1 MPLRKEDVAS
11 AALGDQMKKQQGS
24 KALTVFLRLSL
35 LCVFL
40 LSGSAFSR
48 AQNANATIK
57 GQVVDPTGALVPGAT
72 VSIVNVDTNVQVLN
86 ATTDESGSFNA
97 PQVAPGNYKISVQAS
112 GMKPT
117 TVSNVVASVSQV
129 TTINVSMQLGEST
142 EVVTVEAKGEQLDRA
157 TSNVS
162 TLISPADVQNLP
174 LNNRNVENLLAFVPG
189 VASGGSPT
197 QVNTSQLSIN
207 GSRTLNNE
215 ILLNG
220 VSVIIASTGSPA
232 LLPSPDGIDELRF
245 LTSTAP
251 AEYGRTSGAVL
262 TANTRSGT
270 NAFHGNLY
278 ALVRNDAFNANSYFF
293 NLNGTPRAKQRFY
306 QFGGSFGGPVWIPKL
321 YDGHD
326 KLFFFVN
333 YDRQIQR
340 TPSNTTPITVPDAA
354 QRAGDFSTSGNK
366 VYQPGGTGTPQFAGN
381 RITGGLDPAAQKI
394 LALMPL
400 PNVKGTFDAAN
411 GRYTNN
417 YLAPVTTS
425 PDQLRFIA
433 RVDYAPTSAD
443 RFNFNLYR
451 YTSTSPN
458 GVVYNTPLLN
468 TNFDCSCSNAWVG
481 SVDYTRVW
489 TPTLVTDFNMGFFRN
504 GVFRN
509 PPGSGLGAAAALGIA
524 QLPLDQTPQITISGY
539 NNIGA
544 DTNTNQVNITNTFTP
559 YGTVTKTWR
568 DHSFKFG
575 TSLRKNQFN
584 SFNPSGSPQ
593 GSFAFDGSITNHGS
607 SGNPTTALAD
617 FLLGQVK
624 TSNYQ
629 LPMPLTGR
637 RNWNLGIFFQDD
649 WRATPKLTINAGIRY
664 EYESPLKIANDIY
677 SRFDPGTG
685 VILRAGVNASESLNI
700 QTPKANFSPRVGLA
714 YSVDSKT
721 VIRAAFGTF
730 YGTIFQNLGGQ
741 IAYPGY
747 DQTQQYNNLGTGV
760 AQPFSLSQG
769 MPLPL
774 TPDVTASFAAIP
786 NPTDR
791 SRASTPYSISGISF
805 DKLSPMPL
813 VEQWNLGVQR
823 QIPLGIVVEAN
834 YVGNHSLHLPY
845 NIGVNIV
852 PQSQWTAVAQ
862 ANTTQATQLAK
873 PFPALNTFTVVR
885 HVGMSNYNSLQ
896 LMGRRQFRS
905 SLMILASY
913 TFAKALDD
921 GSTIYNFSAPGGSA
935 NAQYSSDPALKRLDY
950 AVSNIDI
957 KHRATI
963 AMQYTTTHGPWW
975 MKGWRVAPT
984 FVGQT
989 GLPINITQNNLIP
1002 NVSQQRPN
1010 GAVKDILV
1018 KPYIDGNVLRYF
1030 KKVDTAQGTTDY
1042 PLQPSGPIFNPNRTV
1057 LLTPAALGTMP
1068 RDAARAYGVIQL
1080 DASVSKTFTVWRELQ
1095 FQFRVDAFN
1104 VLNHTNFNA
1113 PNAGLTAA
1121 ADQIGTS
1128 GSYVANFRA
1137 GSNSF
1142 GQINSTKDPRNLQL
1156 VGRFTF

>member
-1 MPLRKEDVAS
+1 ML
-11 AALGDQMKKQQGS
+11 
-24 KALTVFLRLSL
+24 
-35 LCVFL
+35 
-40 LSGSAFSR
+40 

-57 GQVVDPTGALVPGAT
+57 GQVTDPSGALVPGAN
-72 VSIVNVDTNVQVLN
+72 VSIINVDTNVQVLN
-86 ATTDESGSFNA
+86 ADTDQSGSFNA
-97 PQVAPGNYKISVQAS
+97 PQVAPGTYRISVKAA

-117 TVSNVVASVSQV
+117 AVSNVVASVSQV
-129 TTINVSMQLGEST
+129 TTINVSMQIGEST
-142 EVVTVEAKGEQLDRA
+142 EVVTVEAKGEQLERA

-189 VASGGSPT
+189 VASGGNPT
-197 QVNTSQLSIN
+197 QVNMSQLSIN

-220 VSVIIASTGSPA
+220 VSVIVASTGSPA

-262 TANTRSGT
+262 AANTRSGT
-270 NAFHGNLY
+270 NTFHGNVY

-306 QFGGSFGGPVWIPKL
+306 QFGGSIGGPVWIPKI
-321 YDGHD
+321 YNGHD

-333 YDRQIQR
+333 YDRQLQR
-340 TPSNTTPITVPDAA
+340 TPQNATSITIPDAA
-354 QRAGDFSTSGNK
+354 QRAGDFSASTNR
-366 VYQPGGTGTPQFAGN
+366 VYQPGGTTTPQYAGN
-381 RITGGLDPAAQKI
+381 RITSGFDPAAQKI

-400 PNVKGTFDAAN
+400 PNVRGTFDPAN

-417 YLAPVTTS
+417 YLSPVTTS
-425 PDQLRFIA
+425 PDQLRFIT
-433 RVDYAPTSAD
+433 RVDYAATSAD
-443 RFNFNLYR
+443 RLNFNLYR
-451 YTSTSPN
+451 YTNSSPN
-458 GVVYNTPLLN
+458 GVVYNVPLLN
-468 TNFDCSCSNAWVG
+468 TNYDCNCSNAWVG

-489 TPTLVTDFNMGFFRN
+489 TPTLVTDLNMGFFRN
-504 GVFRN
+504 AVFRN
-509 PPGSGLGAAAALGIA
+509 PPGSGLNAGSAFGIA
-524 QLPLDQTPQITISGY
+524 RLPLDQTPQMTINGY

-544 DTNTNQVNITNTFTP
+544 DTNTNQTNITNTFTP
-559 YGTVTKTWR
+559 YGTVTKTWHE
-568 DHSFKFG
+568 HSFKFG
-575 TSLRKNQFN
+575 ASLRKNQFN
-584 SFNPSGSPQ
+584 AYNPSGSPQ
-593 GSFAFDGSITNHGS
+593 GSFAFDGSITNHGA
-607 SGNPTTALAD
+607 SGNATTGLAD
-617 FLLGQVK
+617 FLLGRVK
-624 TSNYQ
+624 TSSYQ

-664 EYESPLKIANDIY
+664 EYESPMKIANNIY

-685 VILRAGVNASESLNI
+685 QILRAGVNASDSLNI

-714 YSVDSKT
+714 YSVNDKT

-741 IAYPGY
+741 IAFPGY

-760 AQPFSLSQG
+760 AQPFTLSQG

-774 TPDVTASFAAIP
+774 TPDVTQSFAAIP
-786 NPTDR
+786 NPTDV
-791 SRASTPYSISGISF
+791 SRAGTPYSISGISF

-823 QIPLGIVVEAN
+823 QIPLGIVTEVN

-852 PQSQWTAVAQ
+852 PQAQWTSVSQ
-862 ANTTQATQLAK
+862 ANTTLASQLAK
-873 PFPALNTFTVVR
+873 PFPALNSFTVVR

-896 LMGRRQFRS
+896 VGARRQFRS
-905 SLMILASY
+905 SLMILTSY

-935 NAQYSSDPALKRLDY
+935 NAQYVSDPALKRLDY

-963 AMQYTTTHGPWW
+963 AIQYTTTHGPWW

-1002 NVSQQRPN
+1002 NVTQQRPN
-1010 GAVKDILV
+1010 GRAQDIKV
-1018 KPYIDGNVLRYF
+1018 TPYIDGNVLRYF
-1030 KKVDTAQGTTDY
+1030 KKVETAAGTTDY
-1042 PLQPSGPIFNPNRTV
+1042 PLQPSGPIFNPSRTA
-1057 LLTPAALGTMP
+1057 LLTPAALGNMP
-1068 RDAARAYGVIQL
+1068 RDAIRAYGVIQL
-1080 DASVSKTFTVWRELQ
+1080 DASVSKTFTVWREVQ

-1113 PNAGLTAA
+1113 PTASLTAA
-1121 ADQIGTS
+1121 ADQVGTS
-1128 GSYVANFRA
+1128 SNYVANFRA